1 MVRGHSHITF
11 TVIVS
16 LYWGPLSR
24 LVIMSIAFSILL
36 FLHLVGAAMVFGIWT
51 ATFKQGVVLPGQ
63 FHAALLQ
70 VVTGFAL
77 YFMQMADGMDLNHMM
92 IGIKMVIALVIAVAA
107 FMGQKKYKAAK
118 ALGTPEAGKNIGL
131 AHAVGGL
138 ALINIGIAVFM
149 QYPQI

>member
-1 MVRGHSHITF
+1 MT
-11 TVIVS
+11 
-16 LYWGPLSR
+16 
-24 LVIMSIAFSILL
+24 IAFSILL
-36 FLHLVGAAMVFGIWT
+36 FLHLVGAAMVFGIWIG
-51 ATFKQGVVLPGQ
+51 TFKKGIVLPGQ

-77 YFMQMADGMDLNHMM
+77 YFIQMAHNMQLNHMM

-131 AHAVGGL
+131 AHTVGGL

-149 QYPQI
+149 QGPLI